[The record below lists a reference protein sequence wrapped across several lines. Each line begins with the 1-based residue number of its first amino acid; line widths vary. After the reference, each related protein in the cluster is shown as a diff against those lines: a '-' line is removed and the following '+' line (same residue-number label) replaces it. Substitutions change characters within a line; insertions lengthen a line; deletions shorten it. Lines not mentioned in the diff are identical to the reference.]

1 MLFFDVIAN
10 SKDNQ
15 DTVFANITT
24 HTGDV
29 LHFKVDT
36 GTQAK
41 IIPHSMFA
49 QMTTPLQQSKDR
61 LISYTGQQLSIKG
74 CINVIYIY
82 KGSTYEGPFHI
93 VYTASN
99 SQPVLRLQ
107 ASLQLQLIKLVLSVD
122 PASAMKNETTRKE
135 YGHLF
140 TGLSSLEGE
149 TTIHP
154 RLDATPVIH
163 PVQHIPH
170 AIKDKLKE
178 ELDKMEESMVIMKVT
193 EPTDWVNFL
202 VVVKKPNGKL
212 RICLNPKDLN
222 TAISSRITPC

>member
-1 MLFFDVIAN
+1 
-10 SKDNQ
+10 
-15 DTVFANITT
+15 
-24 HTGDV
+24 
-29 LHFKVDT
+29 
-36 GTQAK
+36 
-41 IIPHSMFA
+41 
-49 QMTTPLQQSKDR
+49 
-61 LISYTGQQLSIKG
+61 
-74 CINVIYIY
+74 
-82 KGSTYEGPFHI
+82 
-93 VYTASN
+93 
-99 SQPVLRLQ
+99 
-107 ASLQLQLIKLVLSVD
+107 
-122 PASAMKNETTRKE
+122 MKNETTRKE

-222 TAISSRITPC
+222 TAISSRITPCRHSKLPCQT